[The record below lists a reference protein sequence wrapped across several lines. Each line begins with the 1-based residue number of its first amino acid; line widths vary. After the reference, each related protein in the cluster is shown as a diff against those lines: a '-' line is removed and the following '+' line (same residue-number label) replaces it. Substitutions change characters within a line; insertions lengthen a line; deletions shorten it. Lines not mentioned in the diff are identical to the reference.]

1 MKFLLFLIMFF
12 VVSALLIISNEN
24 LKLNEEGTFEIF
36 KDSYFEWLDQIYVNS
51 QTITG
56 NVVGLDWTP

>member
-12 VVSALLIISNEN
+12 VTSALLIISNEN
-24 LKLNEEGTFEIF
+24 LKFNEEGNFELF
-36 KDSYFEWLDQIYVNS
+36 KESYVEWLNQIYSNT

-56 NVVGLDWTP
+56 NVVELDWTP